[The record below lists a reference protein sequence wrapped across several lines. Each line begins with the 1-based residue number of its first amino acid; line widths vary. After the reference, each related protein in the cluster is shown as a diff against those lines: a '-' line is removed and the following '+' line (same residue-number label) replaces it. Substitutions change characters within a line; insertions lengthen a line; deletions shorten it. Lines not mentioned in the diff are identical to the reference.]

1 MGAMLSPVGW
11 KRWLKYGKA
20 RVDAAVRDVEDVLD
34 RKEEEL
40 RREQQGKPWLGSD
53 DDVPSYDDATA
64 RIEERLKA
72 AGIPTQSSPPSP
84 PADDETVAKIRAFDV
99 AKQQQAADERL
110 ASIRESLGIEPER

>member
-1 MGAMLSPVGW
+1 MLSPVGW

-34 RKEEEL
+34 RKEDEL
-40 RREQQGKPWLGSD
+40 RRDQHHKPWLASD

-72 AGIPTQSSPPSP
+72 AGIPTQTGPPSP
-84 PADDETVAKIRAFDV
+84 PADDEVVAKIRAFDV
-99 AKQQQAADERL
+99 AKQQQAADDRL
-110 ASIRESLGIEPER
+110 ASIRDSLGIKPTKE

>member
-1 MGAMLSPVGW
+1 MLSPVGW

-34 RKEEEL
+34 RKEDEL
-40 RREQQGKPWLGSD
+40 RRDQQDRPWLTSD

-64 RIEERLKA
+64 RIEDRLRA

-84 PADDETVAKIRAFDV
+84 PADDETVARIRAFDV
-99 AKQQQAADERL
+99 AEQQRAADERL
-110 ASIRESLGIEPER
+110 ASIRDSLGIKGKE

>member
-34 RKEEEL
+34 RKEDEL
-40 RREQQGKPWLGSD
+40 RRDQGAKPWLGSD

-64 RIEERLKA
+64 RIEDRLRA
-72 AGIPTQSSPPSP
+72 AGIPAQSSPPSP

-99 AKQQQAADERL
+99 AEQQRKADDRL
-110 ASIRESLGIEPER
+110 ASIRDSLGIKEKE

>member
-1 MGAMLSPVGW
+1 MLSPVGW

-20 RVDAAVRDVEDVLD
+20 RVDAAVRDVEQVLD
-34 RKEEEL
+34 RKEDEL
-40 RREQQGKPWLGSD
+40 RRDQEAKPWLRSD
-53 DDVPSYDDATA
+53 DEVPSYDDATA

-84 PADDETVAKIRAFDV
+84 PADDETVARIQAFDL

-110 ASIRESLGIEPER
+110 AAIRESMGIAPKE